1 MKQRSNPPRVK
12 KAQAGVRHVPHLS
25 ALPAAKAA
33 KKAWSGVRN
42 ALLAAE
48 DESTRR
54 QAANRFVRCVL
65 AEAAQAG
72 QVKEMKTEQTN
83 KIPVYRRLADEIK
96 AEILSGKR
104 APGSVLPS
112 ERLMAQQLGVHRNTV
127 AKAYNELEAE
137 ELIDAR
143 QGVGYLVHAADAAR
157 SAKTGQNRSS
167 IARKEP
173 KKKKVN
179 WKARIK
185 DEYQDMEITFDDL
198 FQRFGNKAVIS
209 MGSGIASPG
218 IYDKEELARVLSSLI
233 AEEGKTQYFYSPFK
247 GDRMLRQK
255 IVSLLSTKGVHA
267 TTGQIQILTE
277 TNQALDF
284 VVMLLLKPGDTVI
297 MEEPVSPDAYRAME
311 LAGARIM
318 TVPVDENG
326 MDVDALE
333 RLVAEH
339 EPELIYIN
347 SSFHDPTGTILS
359 LERRKKVI
367 EISNR
372 WRIPIVEEDAASE
385 LVYAGEKLPPIKAF
399 DTEDNIIYIYSFS
412 LTFMPGLSLA
422 FVVAD
427 RGLIHSLSYLVSVR
441 MMSVDWL
448 AQKLIA
454 HYLSNG
460 RYYELL
466 EEFRQSYARKQE
478 LVCRALDDMKPLGV
492 RYLRPRGGV
501 YIWCQ
506 LPDGIDSKAFIREAY
521 QNGLALLPGYV
532 FYPFKNGGRN
542 HIRLNYSFESEER
555 LVEGL
560 TILKS
565 LLMQESKKTTGT
577 QKSIIAG
584 TSKNQTL

>member
-1 MKQRSNPPRVK
+1 
-12 KAQAGVRHVPHLS
+12 
-25 ALPAAKAA
+25 
-33 KKAWSGVRN
+33 
-42 ALLAAE
+42 
-48 DESTRR
+48 
-54 QAANRFVRCVL
+54 
-65 AEAAQAG
+65 
-72 QVKEMKTEQTN
+72 MKTEQTN

-218 IYDKEELARVLSSLI
+218 IYDKEELAHVLSSLI

-255 IVSLLSTKGVHA
+255 IVSLLSTKGVRA

-478 LVCRALDDMKPLGV
+478 LVCRALDDMKTLGV

-560 TILKS
+560 AILKS

>member
-1 MKQRSNPPRVK
+1 MDRSHLENRAVLGTEAAAKIGTVLGRYETEKRSPRVK
-12 KAQAGVRHVPHLS
+12 K
-25 ALPAAKAA
+25 
-33 KKAWSGVRN
+33 
-42 ALLAAE
+42 
-48 DESTRR
+48 
-54 QAANRFVRCVL
+54 
-65 AEAAQAG
+65 AQAG

-157 SAKTGQNRSS
+157 SAKIGQNRSS

-255 IVSLLSTKGVHA
+255 IVSLLSTKGVRA

-478 LVCRALDDMKPLGV
+478 LVCRALDDMKMLGV

-506 LPDGIDSKAFIREAY
+506 LPDGIDSKEFIREAY

>member
-1 MKQRSNPPRVK
+1 MDRSHLENRAVLGTEAAAKIGTVLGRYETEKRSPRVK
-12 KAQAGVRHVPHLS
+12 K
-25 ALPAAKAA
+25 
-33 KKAWSGVRN
+33 
-42 ALLAAE
+42 
-48 DESTRR
+48 
-54 QAANRFVRCVL
+54 
-65 AEAAQAG
+65 AQAG

-255 IVSLLSTKGVHA
+255 IVSLLSTKGVRA

-478 LVCRALDDMKPLGV
+478 LVCRALDDMKTLGV

>member
-1 MKQRSNPPRVK
+1 MR
-12 KAQAGVRHVPHLS
+12 A
-25 ALPAAKAA
+25 
-33 KKAWSGVRN
+33 

-54 QAANRFVRCVL
+54 QVANRFVRCVL
-65 AEAAQAG
+65 AGAAQAG

-255 IVSLLSTKGVHA
+255 IVSLLSTKGVRA

-478 LVCRALDDMKPLGV
+478 LVCRALDDMKTLGV

-506 LPDGIDSKAFIREAY
+506 LPDGIDSKEFIREAY

-565 LLMQESKKTTGT
+565 LLTQESKKTTGT

>member
-1 MKQRSNPPRVK
+1 MLRTEAAAKIGTVLGRYETEKRSPRVK
-12 KAQAGVRHVPHLS
+12 K
-25 ALPAAKAA
+25 
-33 KKAWSGVRN
+33 
-42 ALLAAE
+42 
-48 DESTRR
+48 
-54 QAANRFVRCVL
+54 
-65 AEAAQAG
+65 AQAG

-255 IVSLLSTKGVHA
+255 IVSLLSTKGVRA

-478 LVCRALDDMKPLGV
+478 LVCRALDDMKTLGV

-560 TILKS
+560 AILKS

>member
-1 MKQRSNPPRVK
+1 MR
-12 KAQAGVRHVPHLS
+12 A
-25 ALPAAKAA
+25 
-33 KKAWSGVRN
+33 

-48 DESTRR
+48 DESTHR

-65 AEAAQAG
+65 AGAAQAG

-104 APGSVLPS
+104 APGSMLPS

-255 IVSLLSTKGVHA
+255 IVSLLSTKGVRA

-478 LVCRALDDMKPLGV
+478 LVCRALDDMKTLGV

-506 LPDGIDSKAFIREAY
+506 LPDGIDSKEFIREAY

-560 TILKS
+560 AILKS

>member
-1 MKQRSNPPRVK
+1 
-12 KAQAGVRHVPHLS
+12 
-25 ALPAAKAA
+25 
-33 KKAWSGVRN
+33 
-42 ALLAAE
+42 
-48 DESTRR
+48 
-54 QAANRFVRCVL
+54 
-65 AEAAQAG
+65 
-72 QVKEMKTEQTN
+72 MKTEQTN

-112 ERLMAQQLGVHRNTV
+112 ERLMAQQLGV

-255 IVSLLSTKGVHA
+255 IVSLLSTKGVRA

-478 LVCRALDDMKPLGV
+478 LVCRALDDMKTLGV

-501 YIWCQ
+501 HIWCQ
-506 LPDGIDSKAFIREAY
+506 LPDGIDSKEFIREAY

-560 TILKS
+560 AILKS

>member
-1 MKQRSNPPRVK
+1 MK
-12 KAQAGVRHVPHLS
+12 
-25 ALPAAKAA
+25 
-33 KKAWSGVRN
+33 SGGRYS
-42 ALLAAE
+42 E
-48 DESTRR
+48 GMR
-54 QAANRFVRCVL
+54 Q
-65 AEAAQAG
+65 G
-72 QVKEMKTEQTN
+72 KEMKTEQGN

-112 ERLMAQQLGVHRNTV
+112 ERLMAKQMGVHRNTV

-143 QGVGYLVHAADAAR
+143 QGIGYLVHAGETAQRTRMETRR
-157 SAKTGQNRSS
+157 SAAK
-167 IARKEP
+167 KEP

-185 DEYQDMEITFDDL
+185 DEYQDMEVTFDDL
-198 FQRFGNKAVIS
+198 FQRFGDKHVIS

-233 AEEGKTQYFYSPFK
+233 AEEGRTQYFYSPFK

-311 LAGARIM
+311 LAGAHIM
-318 TVPVDENG
+318 TVPVDEDG

-333 RLVAEH
+333 RLVTTH

-347 SSFHDPTGTILS
+347 ASFHDPTGSILS

-372 WRIPIVEEDAASE
+372 HRIPIVEEDAASE
-385 LVYAGEKLPPIKAF
+385 LVYTGEKLPPIKAF

-427 RGLIHSLSYLVSVR
+427 RGLIQSLSYLVSVR

-466 EEFRQSYARKQE
+466 EAFRQSYARKQE
-478 LVCRALDDMKPLGV
+478 LVCRALDDMEPLGV
-492 RYLRPRGGV
+492 RYQRPRGGV
-501 YIWCQ
+501 YIWCR
-506 LPDGIDSKAFIREAY
+506 LPDGIDSKDFINRAY

-532 FYPFKNGGRN
+532 FYPFKNGGRD
-542 HIRLNYSFESEER
+542 HIRINYSFESEER
-555 LVEGL
+555 LCEGL
-560 TILKS
+560 AILKS
-565 LLMQESKKTTGT
+565 LLAAESKKTTGT
-577 QKSIIAG
+577 QNTVITG
-584 TSKNQTL
+584 TFKNETV

>member
-1 MKQRSNPPRVK
+1 MLLSVSWTEATSKIGAVLGTEAAAKIGTVLGRYETEKRSPRVK
-12 KAQAGVRHVPHLS
+12 K
-25 ALPAAKAA
+25 
-33 KKAWSGVRN
+33 
-42 ALLAAE
+42 
-48 DESTRR
+48 
-54 QAANRFVRCVL
+54 
-65 AEAAQAG
+65 AQAG

-255 IVSLLSTKGVHA
+255 IVSLLSTKGVRA

-277 TNQALDF
+277 TNQALD
-284 VVMLLLKPGDTVI
+284 VGGMLLLQPGDTVI

-478 LVCRALDDMKPLGV
+478 LVCRALDDMKTLGI

-506 LPDGIDSKAFIREAY
+506 LPDGIDSKEFIREAY

>member
-1 MKQRSNPPRVK
+1 MDRSHLENRAVLGTEAAAKIGTTLGRYETEKRSPRVK
-12 KAQAGVRHVPHLS
+12 K
-25 ALPAAKAA
+25 
-33 KKAWSGVRN
+33 
-42 ALLAAE
+42 
-48 DESTRR
+48 
-54 QAANRFVRCVL
+54 
-65 AEAAQAG
+65 AQAG

-255 IVSLLSTKGVHA
+255 IVSLLSTKGVRA

-478 LVCRALDDMKPLGV
+478 LVCRALDDMKTLGV

>member
-1 MKQRSNPPRVK
+1 MR
-12 KAQAGVRHVPHLS
+12 A
-25 ALPAAKAA
+25 
-33 KKAWSGVRN
+33 

-48 DESTRR
+48 DESTHR

-65 AEAAQAG
+65 AGAAQAG

-104 APGSVLPS
+104 APGSMLPS

-255 IVSLLSTKGVHA
+255 IVSLLSTKGVRA

-478 LVCRALDDMKPLGV
+478 LVCRALDDMKTLGV

-560 TILKS
+560 AILKS

>member
-1 MKQRSNPPRVK
+1 MLRTEAAAKIGVVLRTEAAAKIGAVLGRYETEKRSPRVK
-12 KAQAGVRHVPHLS
+12 K
-25 ALPAAKAA
+25 
-33 KKAWSGVRN
+33 
-42 ALLAAE
+42 
-48 DESTRR
+48 
-54 QAANRFVRCVL
+54 
-65 AEAAQAG
+65 AQAG

-198 FQRFGNKAVIS
+198 FQRFGNKTVIS

-255 IVSLLSTKGVHA
+255 IVSLLSTKGVRA

-478 LVCRALDDMKPLGV
+478 LVCRALDDMKTLGV

-506 LPDGIDSKAFIREAY
+506 LPDGIDSKEFIREAY

-560 TILKS
+560 AILKS

>member
-1 MKQRSNPPRVK
+1 MDRSHLENRAVLGTEAAAKIGTVLGRYETEKRSPRVK
-12 KAQAGVRHVPHLS
+12 K
-25 ALPAAKAA
+25 
-33 KKAWSGVRN
+33 
-42 ALLAAE
+42 
-48 DESTRR
+48 
-54 QAANRFVRCVL
+54 
-65 AEAAQAG
+65 AQAG

-255 IVSLLSTKGVHA
+255 IVSLLSTKGVRA

-478 LVCRALDDMKPLGV
+478 LVCRALDDMKTLGV

-560 TILKS
+560 AILKS

>member
-1 MKQRSNPPRVK
+1 MR
-12 KAQAGVRHVPHLS
+12 A
-25 ALPAAKAA
+25 
-33 KKAWSGVRN
+33 

-255 IVSLLSTKGVHA
+255 IVSLLSTKGVRA

-478 LVCRALDDMKPLGV
+478 LVCRALDDMKTLGV

-565 LLMQESKKTTGT
+565 LLTQESKKTTGT

-584 TSKNQTL
+584 TSKKQTL

>member
-1 MKQRSNPPRVK
+1 MR
-12 KAQAGVRHVPHLS
+12 A
-25 ALPAAKAA
+25 
-33 KKAWSGVRN
+33 

-54 QAANRFVRCVL
+54 QVANRFVRCVL
-65 AEAAQAG
+65 AGAAQAG

-157 SAKTGQNRSS
+157 SAKIGQNRSS

-255 IVSLLSTKGVHA
+255 IVSLLSTKGVRA

-565 LLMQESKKTTGT
+565 LLTQENKKTTGT

-584 TSKNQTL
+584 TSKKQTL

>member
-1 MKQRSNPPRVK
+1 MLGTEAAAKIGTVLGRYETEKRSPRVK
-12 KAQAGVRHVPHLS
+12 K
-25 ALPAAKAA
+25 
-33 KKAWSGVRN
+33 
-42 ALLAAE
+42 
-48 DESTRR
+48 
-54 QAANRFVRCVL
+54 
-65 AEAAQAG
+65 AQAG

-255 IVSLLSTKGVHA
+255 IVSLLSTKGVRA

-326 MDVDALE
+326 MDADALE

-478 LVCRALDDMKPLGV
+478 LVCRALDDMKTLGV

-506 LPDGIDSKAFIREAY
+506 LPDGIDSKEFIREAY

>member
-1 MKQRSNPPRVK
+1 MLGTEAAAKIGTVLGRYETEKRSPRVK
-12 KAQAGVRHVPHLS
+12 K
-25 ALPAAKAA
+25 
-33 KKAWSGVRN
+33 
-42 ALLAAE
+42 
-48 DESTRR
+48 
-54 QAANRFVRCVL
+54 
-65 AEAAQAG
+65 AQAG

-255 IVSLLSTKGVHA
+255 IVSLLSTKGVRA

-478 LVCRALDDMKPLGV
+478 LVCRALDDMKTLGV

>member
-1 MKQRSNPPRVK
+1 
-12 KAQAGVRHVPHLS
+12 
-25 ALPAAKAA
+25 
-33 KKAWSGVRN
+33 
-42 ALLAAE
+42 
-48 DESTRR
+48 
-54 QAANRFVRCVL
+54 
-65 AEAAQAG
+65 
-72 QVKEMKTEQTN
+72 MKTEQTN

-173 KKKKVN
+173 KVN

-255 IVSLLSTKGVHA
+255 IVSLLSTKGVRA

-318 TVPVDENG
+318 TVPVDETG

-478 LVCRALDDMKPLGV
+478 LVCRALDDMKTLGV

-506 LPDGIDSKAFIREAY
+506 LPDGIDSKEFIREAY

-560 TILKS
+560 AILKS

>member
-1 MKQRSNPPRVK
+1 MLGTEAAAKIGTVLGRYETEKRSPRVK
-12 KAQAGVRHVPHLS
+12 K
-25 ALPAAKAA
+25 
-33 KKAWSGVRN
+33 
-42 ALLAAE
+42 
-48 DESTRR
+48 
-54 QAANRFVRCVL
+54 
-65 AEAAQAG
+65 AQAG

-255 IVSLLSTKGVHA
+255 IVSLLSTKGVRA

-478 LVCRALDDMKPLGV
+478 LVCRALDDMKTLGV

-506 LPDGIDSKAFIREAY
+506 LPDGIDSKEFIREAY

-560 TILKS
+560 AILKS

>member
-1 MKQRSNPPRVK
+1 MR
-12 KAQAGVRHVPHLS
+12 A
-25 ALPAAKAA
+25 
-33 KKAWSGVRN
+33 

-65 AEAAQAG
+65 AGAAQAG

-255 IVSLLSTKGVHA
+255 IVSLLSTKGVRA

-478 LVCRALDDMKPLGV
+478 LVCRALDDMKTLGI

-506 LPDGIDSKAFIREAY
+506 LPDGIDSKEFIREAY

>member
-1 MKQRSNPPRVK
+1 MLRTEAAAKIGTVLGRYETEKRSPRVK
-12 KAQAGVRHVPHLS
+12 K
-25 ALPAAKAA
+25 
-33 KKAWSGVRN
+33 
-42 ALLAAE
+42 
-48 DESTRR
+48 
-54 QAANRFVRCVL
+54 
-65 AEAAQAG
+65 AQAG

-255 IVSLLSTKGVHA
+255 IVSLLSTKGVRA

-478 LVCRALDDMKPLGV
+478 LVCRALDDMKTLGV

-506 LPDGIDSKAFIREAY
+506 LPDGIDSKEFIREAY

>member
-1 MKQRSNPPRVK
+1 MDRSRLENRAVLGTEAAAKIGTVLGRYETEKRSPRVK
-12 KAQAGVRHVPHLS
+12 K
-25 ALPAAKAA
+25 
-33 KKAWSGVRN
+33 
-42 ALLAAE
+42 
-48 DESTRR
+48 
-54 QAANRFVRCVL
+54 
-65 AEAAQAG
+65 AQAG

-255 IVSLLSTKGVHA
+255 IVSLLSTKGVRA

-478 LVCRALDDMKPLGV
+478 LVCRALDDMKTLGV

-506 LPDGIDSKAFIREAY
+506 LPDGIDSKEFIREAY

>member
-1 MKQRSNPPRVK
+1 
-12 KAQAGVRHVPHLS
+12 
-25 ALPAAKAA
+25 
-33 KKAWSGVRN
+33 
-42 ALLAAE
+42 
-48 DESTRR
+48 
-54 QAANRFVRCVL
+54 
-65 AEAAQAG
+65 
-72 QVKEMKTEQTN
+72 MKTEQTN

-143 QGVGYLVHAADAAR
+143 QGVGYLVHAADTAR

-218 IYDKEELARVLSSLI
+218 IYDKEELSRVLSSLI

-255 IVSLLSTKGVHA
+255 IVSLLSTKGVRA

-565 LLMQESKKTTGT
+565 LLTQENKKTTGT

>member
-1 MKQRSNPPRVK
+1 MDRSHLENRAVLGTEAAAKIGTVLGRYETEKRSPRVK
-12 KAQAGVRHVPHLS
+12 K
-25 ALPAAKAA
+25 
-33 KKAWSGVRN
+33 
-42 ALLAAE
+42 
-48 DESTRR
+48 
-54 QAANRFVRCVL
+54 
-65 AEAAQAG
+65 AQAG

-255 IVSLLSTKGVHA
+255 IVSLLSTKGVRA

-478 LVCRALDDMKPLGV
+478 LVCRALDDMKTLGV

-506 LPDGIDSKAFIREAY
+506 LPDGIDSKEFIREAY

-560 TILKS
+560 AILKS

>member
-1 MKQRSNPPRVK
+1 M
-12 KAQAGVRHVPHLS
+12 
-25 ALPAAKAA
+25 
-33 KKAWSGVRN
+33 RN

-48 DESTRR
+48 DESTHR

-65 AEAAQAG
+65 AGAAQAG

-255 IVSLLSTKGVHA
+255 IVSLLSTKGVRA

-478 LVCRALDDMKPLGV
+478 LVCRALDDMKTLGI

-506 LPDGIDSKAFIREAY
+506 LPDGIDSKEFIREAY

>member
-1 MKQRSNPPRVK
+1 MLRIETAAKIGATLGRYETEKRFPRVK
-12 KAQAGVRHVPHLS
+12 KAQAR
-25 ALPAAKAA
+25 
-33 KKAWSGVRN
+33 
-42 ALLAAE
+42 
-48 DESTRR
+48 
-54 QAANRFVRCVL
+54 
-65 AEAAQAG
+65 

-157 SAKTGQNRSS
+157 SAKTGQTRSS
-167 IARKEP
+167 FARKEP

-218 IYDKEELARVLSSLI
+218 IYNKEELARVLSSLI

-255 IVSLLSTKGVHA
+255 IVSLLSTKGVRA

>member
-1 MKQRSNPPRVK
+1 MLRTEAAAKIGAVLGRYETEKRSPRVK
-12 KAQAGVRHVPHLS
+12 K
-25 ALPAAKAA
+25 
-33 KKAWSGVRN
+33 
-42 ALLAAE
+42 
-48 DESTRR
+48 
-54 QAANRFVRCVL
+54 
-65 AEAAQAG
+65 AQAG

-255 IVSLLSTKGVHA
+255 IVSLLSTKGVRA

-478 LVCRALDDMKPLGV
+478 LVCRALDDMKTLGV

-506 LPDGIDSKAFIREAY
+506 LPDGIDSKAFIREAH

-565 LLMQESKKTTGT
+565 LLMQERKKTTGT

>member
-1 MKQRSNPPRVK
+1 MDRSHLENRAVLGTEAAAKIGTVLGRYETEKRSPRVK
-12 KAQAGVRHVPHLS
+12 K
-25 ALPAAKAA
+25 
-33 KKAWSGVRN
+33 
-42 ALLAAE
+42 
-48 DESTRR
+48 
-54 QAANRFVRCVL
+54 
-65 AEAAQAG
+65 AQAG

-255 IVSLLSTKGVHA
+255 IVSLLSTKGVRA

-478 LVCRALDDMKPLGV
+478 LVCRALDDMKTLGV

-506 LPDGIDSKAFIREAY
+506 LPDGIDSKAFIREVY

>member
-1 MKQRSNPPRVK
+1 
-12 KAQAGVRHVPHLS
+12 
-25 ALPAAKAA
+25 
-33 KKAWSGVRN
+33 
-42 ALLAAE
+42 
-48 DESTRR
+48 
-54 QAANRFVRCVL
+54 
-65 AEAAQAG
+65 
-72 QVKEMKTEQTN
+72 MKTEQTN

-255 IVSLLSTKGVHA
+255 IVSLLSTKGVRA

-399 DTEDNIIYIYSFS
+399 DT
-412 LTFMPGLSLA
+412 
-422 FVVAD
+422 
-427 RGLIHSLSYLVSVR
+427 
-441 MMSVDWL
+441 
-448 AQKLIA
+448 
-454 HYLSNG
+454 
-460 RYYELL
+460 
-466 EEFRQSYARKQE
+466 
-478 LVCRALDDMKPLGV
+478 
-492 RYLRPRGGV
+492 GG
-501 YIWCQ
+501 
-506 LPDGIDSKAFIREAY
+506 
-521 QNGLALLPGYV
+521 
-532 FYPFKNGGRN
+532 
-542 HIRLNYSFESEER
+542 
-555 LVEGL
+555 
-560 TILKS
+560 
-565 LLMQESKKTTGT
+565 
-577 QKSIIAG
+577 
-584 TSKNQTL
+584 

>member
-1 MKQRSNPPRVK
+1 MLRTEAAAKIGAVLGRYETVKRSPRVK
-12 KAQAGVRHVPHLS
+12 K
-25 ALPAAKAA
+25 
-33 KKAWSGVRN
+33 
-42 ALLAAE
+42 
-48 DESTRR
+48 
-54 QAANRFVRCVL
+54 
-65 AEAAQAG
+65 AQAG

-255 IVSLLSTKGVHA
+255 IVSLLSTKGVRA

-478 LVCRALDDMKPLGV
+478 LVCRALDDMKTLGV

-565 LLMQESKKTTGT
+565 SLMQESKKTTGT

>member
-1 MKQRSNPPRVK
+1 MDRSHLENRAVLGTEAAAKIGTVLGRYETEKRSPRVK
-12 KAQAGVRHVPHLS
+12 K
-25 ALPAAKAA
+25 
-33 KKAWSGVRN
+33 
-42 ALLAAE
+42 
-48 DESTRR
+48 
-54 QAANRFVRCVL
+54 
-65 AEAAQAG
+65 AQAG

-255 IVSLLSTKGVHA
+255 IVSLLSTKGVRA

-478 LVCRALDDMKPLGV
+478 LVCRALDDMKTLGV

-584 TSKNQTL
+584 TSKN

>member
-1 MKQRSNPPRVK
+1 MR
-12 KAQAGVRHVPHLS
+12 A
-25 ALPAAKAA
+25 
-33 KKAWSGVRN
+33 

-48 DESTRR
+48 DETPADRR
-54 QAANRFVRCVL
+54 QTVSSGAYIGRGCASR
-65 AEAAQAG
+65 

-255 IVSLLSTKGVHA
+255 IVSLLSTKGVRA

-478 LVCRALDDMKPLGV
+478 LVCRALDDMKTLGV

-560 TILKS
+560 AILKS

>member
-1 MKQRSNPPRVK
+1 MR
-12 KAQAGVRHVPHLS
+12 A
-25 ALPAAKAA
+25 
-33 KKAWSGVRN
+33 

-54 QAANRFVRCVL
+54 QVANRFVRCVL
-65 AEAAQAG
+65 AGAAQAG

-255 IVSLLSTKGVHA
+255 IVSLLSTKGVRA

-326 MDVDALE
+326 MDADALE

-478 LVCRALDDMKPLGV
+478 LVCRALDDMKTLGV

-506 LPDGIDSKAFIREAY
+506 LPDGIDSKEFIREAY